1 MARDNRTIRAY
12 PRRFLRPIAQNAR
25 STTAPPATANQSR
38 GKPRPPV
45 AAPRA
50 IAPMIQNT
58 GRTAAVHADY
68 A

>member
-25 STTAPPATANQSR
+25 STTAPPTTANQSR
-38 GKPRPPV
+38 GEPRPPV

-50 IAPMIQNT
+50 TAPATQSA
-58 GRTAAVHADY
+58 GRTVAVHADY